1 MRGGAGAAGAGA
13 AGGAMV
19 KELSLAEKREC
30 DRVKRA
36 EWGAQRAAREQQV
49 SVWVHVLLCR
59 RGSLCASLLG
69 WRAVVCALFLACSTP
84 WPSAQRVWPSTH
96 ARALP
101 PLAAV
106 AARSAAAAAD

>member
-1 MRGGAGAAGAGA
+1 
-13 AGGAMV
+13 MV
-19 KELSLAEKREC
+19 KELSLAEKRER

-49 SVWVHVLLCR
+49 SEWVCMLVLLCR
-59 RGSLCASLLG
+59 RESLCVSLLG

-84 WPSAQRVWPSTH
+84 WPSAQTVWPPTH
-96 ARALP
+96 SRALP

-106 AARSAAAAAD
+106 AARSAAADAAD